1 MKLYKVKVN
10 GKVYEVELETVE
22 EIKGSITPSK
32 TESPQHVINNNRQ
45 AVVAP
50 MQGTILKS
58 HVSVGSKVTKGTLLF
73 VLEAMKLE
81 NEILAP
87 HDGVITEL
95 LVSVGQKVDLNQQL
109 LILG

>member
-22 EIKGSITPSK
+22 EVKGSITPST
-32 TESPQHVINNNRQ
+32 TEQPKKEVKLDGH

-58 HVSVGSKVTKGTLLF
+58 HVQVGTKVSKGTKLF

-87 HDGVITEL
+87 HEGVVTEI
-95 LVSVGQKVDLNQQL
+95 LVAPGQKVDLNQHL

>member
-22 EIKGSITPSK
+22 EIKGSITQTKMETSQ
-32 TESPQHVINNNRQ
+32 TVNNNHQ

-58 HVSVGSKVTKGTLLF
+58 HVKVGSKVTKGTLLF

-87 HDGVITEL
+87 HDGIITEL
-95 LVSVGQKVDLNQQL
+95 LVSPGQKVDLNQQL

>member
-1 MKLYKVKVN
+1 MKLYKVNVN

-22 EIKGSITPSK
+22 EINKSMTPSLVQPK
-32 TESPQHVINNNRQ
+32 KEELSSGTP
-45 AVVAP
+45 VVAP

-58 HVSVGSKVTKGTLLF
+58 HVQVGSKVTKGTKLF

-87 HDGVITEL
+87 KDGIVSEI
-95 LVSVGQKVDLNQQL
+95 LVTSGQKVDLNQHL
-109 LILG
+109 LIIG

>member
-22 EIKGSITPSK
+22 EINKSMTPSLVQSK
-32 TESPQHVINNNRQ
+32 KEELSSGTP
-45 AVVAP
+45 VVAP

-58 HVSVGSKVTKGTLLF
+58 HVQVGSKVTKGTKLF

-87 HDGVITEL
+87 KDGIVSEI
-95 LVSVGQKVDLNQQL
+95 LVTSGQKVDLNQHL
-109 LILG
+109 LIIG

>member
-10 GKVYEVELETVE
+10 GKVYEVELEAIE
-22 EIKGSITPSK
+22 EVKGSIAPTPSEQPK
-32 TESPQHVINNNRQ
+32 KEIKSNGH

-58 HVSVGSKVTKGTLLF
+58 HVQVGSKVTKGTKLF

-87 HDGVITEL
+87 HDGVVSEI
-95 LVSVGQKVDLNQQL
+95 LVTPGQKVDLNQHL

>member
-10 GKVYEVELETVE
+10 GKMYEVELEAVE
-22 EIKGSITPSK
+22 EIKGSLTSST
-32 TESPQHVINNNRQ
+32 TETVPKEVKSNGH

-50 MQGTILKS
+50 MQGTILKA
-58 HVSVGSKVTKGTLLF
+58 HVQVGSKVMKGTKLF

-87 HDGVITEL
+87 IDGTILQL
-95 LVSVGQKVDLNQQL
+95 LVVPGQKVELNQHL

>member
-22 EIKGSITPSK
+22 EIKGSIVSSSIESTPK
-32 TESPQHVINNNRQ
+32 TVKSNGHPVL
-45 AVVAP
+45 AP
-50 MQGTILKS
+50 MQGAILK
-58 HVSVGSKVTKGTLLF
+58 VLVQEGTKVTKGTKLL

-81 NEILAP
+81 NEILAAM
-87 HDGVITEL
+87 DGTVIQL
-95 LVSVGQKVDLNQQL
+95 LVVPGQKVELNQQL